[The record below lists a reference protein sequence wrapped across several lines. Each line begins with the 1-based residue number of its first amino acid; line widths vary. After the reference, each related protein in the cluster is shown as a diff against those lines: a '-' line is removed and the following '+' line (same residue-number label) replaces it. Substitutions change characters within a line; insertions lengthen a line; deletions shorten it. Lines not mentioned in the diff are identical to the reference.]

1 MLQRST
7 LVLLPTCDRQ
17 HVWQVLQLYR
27 LRFASLPNNYP
38 LLTSTHVFVPIAF
51 KTLGSVNAE
60 GAEFLSELGRRI
72 SSASEEQREADF
84 LLQRL
89 SMCACIVTIASHS
102 DAHFRMIVKPGKRPD
117 FLEKCLAPDMIFFFL
132 AVHLYFWLKNIL

>member
-1 MLQRST
+1 MIRSAPRT
-7 LVLLPTCDRQ
+7 ATVVC
-17 HVWQVLQLYR
+17 
-27 LRFASLPNNYP
+27 
-38 LLTSTHVFVPIAF
+38 
-51 KTLGSVNAE
+51 AE
-60 GAEFLSELGRRI
+60 DAEFLVIDREAYIENGLDVLQEEQLATRFKFFRHVQLDLI
-72 SSASEEQREADF
+72 KLNYIHIIKLYSSASGDQRETDF

-89 SMCACIVTIASHS
+89 AMCACIATIASHS